1 MHPHTSI
8 ILTRH
13 KPLTGCNRNG
23 ENYMSKKLSEMTLEE
38 LRALDAGAWKDPA
51 FAGTRIPTVEEFLE
65 YVCDKNIVI
74 NWELKEY
81 PMELDEEWAYGTI
94 DRLIELIDRYGEF
107 GKPVKNLMYI
117 SLIRHMAER
126 TGMSLVKFDNGEIRI
141 FAEKFDVARW
151 SSVAFALDNRVRF
164 VTSMKTYISCKLKKG
179 EDVLKVLIKIF
190 KTYES
195 EE

>member
-1 MHPHTSI
+1 
-8 ILTRH
+8 
-13 KPLTGCNRNG
+13 
-23 ENYMSKKLSEMTLEE
+23 
-38 LRALDAGAWKDPA
+38 
-51 FAGTRIPTVEEFLE
+51 
-65 YVCDKNIVI
+65 
-74 NWELKEY
+74 
-81 PMELDEEWAYGTI
+81 
-94 DRLIELIDRYGEF
+94 
-107 GKPVKNLMYI
+107 
-117 SLIRHMAER
+117 
-126 TGMSLVKFDNGEIRI
+126 MSLVKFDNGEIRI